1 MKSTRQQEILD
12 IISASEVET
21 QEQLLERLKERGIV
35 TTQAT
40 ISRDIKQL
48 HLVKEL
54 TAGGI
59 YKYAVSHH
67 RTAADFAGRL
77 RTIFKESVT
86 SFDMAQNIVVVKTL
100 SGLANGAAEALDSMD
115 IQDLVGSLAGD
126 NTVILIMRTNEAA
139 AEFCG
144 EIREMLQ

>member
-1 MKSTRQQEILD
+1 MKSKRQQEILD
-12 IISASEVET
+12 IITTHEVET
-21 QEQLLERLKERGIV
+21 QEQLLELLKGRDIT

-54 TAGGI
+54 GRGGVS
-59 YKYAVSHH
+59 KYAVSRHK
-67 RTAADFAGRL
+67 AAANFAGRL

-86 SFDMAQNIVVVKTL
+86 SFDVAQNIVVVKTL

-115 IQDLVGSLAGD
+115 IPDLVGSLAGD
-126 NTVILIMRTNEAA
+126 NTVILILRTNEAA
-139 AEFCG
+139 VEFCE
-144 EIREMLQ
+144 EIREMLA

>member
-12 IISASEVET
+12 IITTCEVET
-21 QEQLLERLKERGIV
+21 QEQLLERLKERGIS

-67 RTAADFAGRL
+67 KTAANFAGRL

-86 SFDMAQNIVVVKTL
+86 AFDVAQNIVVVKTL

-139 AEFCG
+139 LEFCE
-144 EIREMLQ
+144 EIREMLS

>member
-12 IISASEVET
+12 IIAVCEVET
-21 QEQLLERLKERGIV
+21 QEQLLERLKERGIS

-67 RTAADFAGRL
+67 KTAADFAGRL
-77 RTIFKESVT
+77 QTIFKESVT
-86 SFDMAQNIVVVKTL
+86 AFDVAQNIVVVKTL

-126 NTVILIMRTNEAA
+126 NTVLLIMRTNEAA
-139 AEFCG
+139 LEFCE
-144 EIREMLQ
+144 EIREMLS